1 MPFLKSHWRKLAL
14 VAVVVLAFLFGKFS
28 NPAKVVTEIKTVT
41 VEKVVEKV
49 ITLEVEAKEKVV
61 YIDRII
67 ERDGRVIEKIV
78 EREVSKKETEK
89 VAEREAT
96 KEEERKSVTIKENHA
111 TARLSLL
118 AGVDLAPAWQPIPG
132 AGILTLGIH
141 AEFRV
146 IGPVSVGVWALHTG
160 AAGASVGVEF

>member
-49 ITLEVEAKEKVV
+49 ITLEVEAKTKVV
-61 YIDRII
+61 YIDRVI
-67 ERDGRVIEKIV
+67 EKDGRIIEKIV

-89 VAEREAT
+89 KEDRVAT
-96 KEEERKSVTIKENHA
+96 KEEERKSVTVTTAHA
-111 TARLSLL
+111 TARVSLL
-118 AGVDLAPAWQPIPG
+118 AGVDFAPAWQPIPN